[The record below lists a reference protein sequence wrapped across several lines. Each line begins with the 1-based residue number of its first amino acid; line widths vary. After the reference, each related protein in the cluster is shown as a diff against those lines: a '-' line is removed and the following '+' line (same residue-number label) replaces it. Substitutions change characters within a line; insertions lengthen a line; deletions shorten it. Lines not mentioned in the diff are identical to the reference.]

1 MAPNRFLQQLGTPRQ
16 ARVFIDD
23 ELGAPIQ
30 SISGLDTHGNKTV
43 FAVDASTPHSTDP
56 LEWHQYIT
64 DATPIGQ
71 HFDHLSDAPQSV
83 RMLLEIGRPVG
94 GSLAV
99 PHTLRGDEASAHLNP
114 EKLRFMFNCHST
126 VASRL
131 AELFATF
138 EFDAHTVNG
147 LAHHIN
153 DYNGPLG
160 LAFYLESLALKADF
174 HPSLS
179 DEQDEDEVS
188 VELVPYD
195 DQHIQDESFTG
206 TYESIS
212 YHRLPPIDNSQTET
226 ILPPQTAR
234 HAWPQWV
241 NELPNWAKMLSHRIP
256 QYSKASLQQAAHL
269 LKEHGS
275 ELSSSS
281 RQYLWDLIKDRFLL
295 FRPAPPEDLTRNR
308 DYIMLVHL
316 IEHAETPARLHELAI
331 EIASYPEI
339 FKVLLRPIWQARMD
353 VLLSHAHTPV
363 AFAAAA

>member
-1 MAPNRFLQQLGTPRQ
+1 MALNRLLQQLGTPHQTRTFNDNEFD
-16 ARVFIDD
+16 ASTT
-23 ELGAPIQ
+23 
-30 SISGLDTHGNKTV
+30 SISGLDTHGNKTI

-56 LEWHQYIT
+56 IEWHQYIT

-179 DEQDEDEVS
+179 DEQDENDAPI
-188 VELVPYD
+188 ELVSYD
-195 DQHIQDESFTG
+195 EQHTQDEQYTG
-206 TYESIS
+206 AYETIA
-212 YHRLPPIDNSQTET
+212 YHTLPPVDDSPDDR
-226 ILPPQTAR
+226 ILSPQATR
-234 HAWPQWV
+234 RAWPLWV
-241 NELPNWAKMLSHRIP
+241 NELPNWAKMLFQRIP
-256 QYSKASLQQAAHL
+256 HYTKSSLQQAAHI
-269 LKEHGS
+269 LKTRGS
-275 ELSSSS
+275 QISSSS
-281 RQYLWDLIKDRFLL
+281 RQYLWDLIKDRFLI
-295 FRPAPPEDLTRNR
+295 FRSAPPEDLTRNR

-316 IEHAETPARLHELAI
+316 IEHAETPERLHELAP
-331 EIASYPEI
+331 EIASYPEPY
-339 FKVLLRPIWQARMD
+339 KRLLRPIWQARMD
-353 VLLSHAHTPV
+353 FLLSNNHVTFAL
-363 AFAAAA
+363 AAA